1 MRNTLKYPPTKKE
14 IIDCLRRLKEE
25 SDRRIVTTNMC
36 GDMTSLLLH
45 EAMRIIDQS
54 SVEPTD
60 SELMELMKKDE

>member
-1 MRNTLKYPPTKKE
+1 MRNTLKYPPTKEE

-25 SDRRIVTTNMC
+25 SDRRIVTSISC

-45 EAMRIIDQS
+45 EAMRIIDES

-60 SELMELMKKDE
+60 SELMEAMKKR